1 MSRMRERI
9 PKENFQAVFRPMIR
23 EFGSRTVILRIN
35 ESARTAIPR
44 QTKLAQLMPKLEI
57 LVYDRARPAVDE
69 ELERL
74 WNIYFEQNL
83 GEGEDAF
90 DELSEKLNKS
100 LEQDKLPED
109 EERLKSLG
117 EAVDGISELLKGQE
131 FEEIEIDAV
140 FAIKAF
146 PEVFEFYKKRKVEPA
161 PEASS

>member
-1 MSRMRERI
+1 MSRLRERI
-9 PKENFQAVFRPMIR
+9 PQEDFQAVFRPMIR
-23 EFGSRTVILRIN
+23 EYGSRTVILRIN
-35 ESARTAIPR
+35 EAARTAIPR

-83 GEGEDAF
+83 DEAEEAF

-100 LEQDKLPED
+100 LDQDKLPED
-109 EERLKSLG
+109 EERLTALG
-117 EAVDGISELLKGQE
+117 EAIDGIVARLKEQKC
-131 FEEIEIDAV
+131 EEREIDAA

-146 PEVFEFYKKRKVEPA
+146 PEVFEFYKKRKTED
-161 PEASS
+161 